1 MRLGVGIMRN
11 ADGFG
16 LHKGLEIGRNFLLLR
31 HRLVATF
38 AVFQV
43 HDVGLVVR
51 QRDAGGLPRNEMTE
65 MPRPYPLRLPVHETD
80 L

>member
-1 MRLGVGIMRN
+1 MRLGVGIIRN

-43 HDVGLVVR
+43 HDVGLV
-51 QRDAGGLPRNEMTE
+51 QGLRMNEDVQNFGSE
-65 MPRPYPLRLPVHETD
+65 GVGESG
-80 L
+80 